1 MKRMIQEIPSWKPKT
16 MCKVKSTSVSLKEGE
31 RHTGILRTAYL
42 LTPRVREDGDEVMR
56 LSETPASPVRMELH
70 SNEGCVV

>member
-1 MKRMIQEIPSWKPKT
+1 MEHEVYDSGDRKPTRMCE
-16 MCKVKSTSVSLKEGE
+16 VKSTSVSLRAGKP
-31 RHTGILRTAYL
+31 HTGTLRTAHL

-56 LSETPASPVRMELH
+56 LSETPASPVSMELH